1 MNECLFTLGRQYSGT
16 SVTTTTVPPSGTAA
30 GTVIVQQPTGYVT
43 TTAQYTGT
51 AKISSATTTTVPPSG
66 TAPGTVIV
74 QTPLPTLD
82 CDPSGYLIQNVS
94 LYRVNITTGASTLIK
109 SPVGDG
115 VRGINAMGYNVGDNF
130 LYGAIGQGA
139 STNLIR
145 IAATGDSTIL
155 GSLNVTVTLNAGDVD
170 ENNQYWATASGR
182 QWIQVDLKPGSASFG
197 KTVAS
202 GTANPQSTGRTCAG
216 GGNYLWGLAYNS
228 GGLTPNVNTYLQR
241 FDRNA
246 KTWTLFTDF
255 GNIAGKNT
263 WGAVYASDDVFLY
276 GSENTSGEIW
286 KFPLPANGTTAVK
299 ISNGPAASS
308 NDGARCIKAANV

>member
-1 MNECLFTLGRQYSGT
+1 MSSTSLG
-16 SVTTTTVPPSGTAA
+16 
-30 GTVIVQQPTGYVT
+30 TG
-43 TTAQYTGT
+43 
-51 AKISSATTTTVPPSG
+51 KIGSATTTTVPPSG

-155 GSLNVTVTLNAGDVD
+155 GSLNVTVSLNAGDVD
-170 ENNQYWATASGR
+170 ENNQYWATASGK
-182 QWIQVDLKPGSASFG
+182 QWVQVDLKPGSATFG
-197 KTVAS
+197 RTLAN
-202 GTANPQSTGRTCAG
+202 GTASPQYSQIDWA
-216 GGNYLWGLAYNS
+216 
-228 GGLTPNVNTYLQR
+228 GLTASLNTYLQR
-241 FDRNA
+241 FDRNT

-263 WGAVYASDDVFLY
+263 WGAVYASDDGFLY
-276 GSENTSGEIW
+276 GSENNSGEIW